1 LIERF
6 FKLKSLNSD
15 IRTEVIAGGTTFM
28 TMAYIIFVNPS
39 MIAQTGMDFGA
50 ATMATCLSAAAATIM
65 MGLYANYP
73 IALAAGMGENAFF
86 TYVVCLTMGIS
97 WQVALGCVFIEG
109 IIFILMTLFKWRQA
123 IINSIPAS
131 LRYSVACGIGM
142 LIAFVGLIDAGFIVG
157 HPSTL
162 VTLGNL
168 TNLPSLLVVF
178 GLIVTGVMM
187 TKRIKGAMLW
197 GILINAVT
205 GVLLGLVKYQGVVSL
220 PPSMQPTFMK
230 MDLVG
235 AFNLGLLSIVFIF
248 LFMDIFDTMGTL
260 AGVAELGGLMKDG
273 KIPRAGR
280 AMLSDAVGTCV
291 GAACGTPTVTS
302 YIESAS
308 GIASGGRSGLTSVVT
323 GLLFLLAIFFYPLIK
338 MVGGGFVNAAGQTLH
353 PVTAPALIIVG
364 SMMMRSVV
372 KIDWKDY
379 TESIPAFLVIILMP
393 LTFSIASGLAIGFI
407 SFSALKLFSGRG
419 KEVPWLVYLL
429 ALLFVIRFVY
439 LQAR

>member
-1 LIERF
+1 MIERF